1 VAITKGSLILIDY
14 TAKVKDSDEIFETTI
29 EENAKKSNLYDPSIK
44 YEPRLVSIGEG
55 WVLKGLD
62 EFLSTAKIGDNL
74 NVDIPPDKAFGLREP
89 NKVRMI
95 PQRKFGD
102 KADEIKAGDV
112 VDIDDRHGF
121 VRFIGSG
128 RVQVDFNHRLAGKTL
143 SYNVNI
149 LKVLKTDEE
158 KTSSL
163 VKRRLLADSDKI
175 SISFN
180 KSELTIIL
188 PEESF
193 LIDGLQ
199 VIKKAI
205 SGDLFKF
212 IPTIESIKF
221 LEIYNKSKPTS
232 KPQKDEAKAQKDEAK
247 AQPDEAKAQTDEA
260 KAQPDEA
267 KAQPDE
273 AKAQPDEAKAQ
284 KDEAKAQPDEA
295 KAQPDEAK
303 AQKK

>member
-1 VAITKGSLILIDY
+1 MAITKGSLILIDY
-14 TAKVKDSDEIFETTI
+14 TAKVKDSEEIFETTI

-74 NVDIPPDKAFGLREP
+74 NVDIAPDKAFGLRDP

-112 VDIDDRHGF
+112 VDIDDRRGF

-149 LKVLKTDEE
+149 LKILKTDEE

-163 VKRRLLADSDKI
+163 VKRRILADSDKI

-212 IPTIESIKF
+212 IPSIESIKF

-232 KPQKDEAKAQKDEAK
+232 EAQTDEAKAQKDEG
-247 AQPDEAKAQTDEA
+247 KAQTDEA
-260 KAQPDEA
+260 KAQKDEG
-267 KAQPDE
+267 KAQT
-273 AKAQPDEAKAQ
+273 DEAKAQ
-284 KDEAKAQPDEA
+284 KDEG
-295 KAQPDEAK
+295 K

>member
-1 VAITKGSLILIDY
+1 VTIEKGSLILIDY

-29 EENAKKSNLYDPSIK
+29 EENAKKSNQYDPGIK

-62 EFLSTAKIGDNL
+62 EILSTAKPGDNL
-74 NVDIPPDKAFGLREP
+74 NVEILPDKAFGLRDP

-102 KADEIKAGDV
+102 KADELKAGDAV
-112 VDIDDRHGF
+112 EIDDRRGF

-143 SYNVNI
+143 NYNVNI
-149 LKVLKTDEE
+149 LKILKTDED
-158 KTSSL
+158 KITSL
-163 VKRRLLADSDKI
+163 IKRRLLVEKDKV
-175 SISFN
+175 SIALN
-180 KSELTIIL
+180 KSDLTITL

-212 IPTIESIKF
+212 IPSIESIKF
-221 LEIYNKSKPTS
+221 LEIYNKSKSSP
-232 KPQKDEAKAQKDEAK
+232 KEQKLEPKEQKLEPK
-247 AQPDEAKAQTDEA
+247 E
-260 KAQPDEA
+260 
-267 KAQPDE
+267 
-273 AKAQPDEAKAQ
+273 Q
-284 KDEAKAQPDEA
+284 KLEPKE
-295 KAQPDEAK
+295 
-303 AQKK
+303 QKK

>member
-1 VAITKGSLILIDY
+1 
-14 TAKVKDSDEIFETTI
+14 
-29 EENAKKSNLYDPSIK
+29 
-44 YEPRLVSIGEG
+44 
-55 WVLKGLD
+55 
-62 EFLSTAKIGDNL
+62 
-74 NVDIPPDKAFGLREP
+74 
-89 NKVRMI
+89 MI

-112 VDIDDRHGF
+112 VDIDDRRGF

-149 LKVLKTDEE
+149 LKILKTDEE

-163 VKRRLLADSDKI
+163 IRRRLPVDKDKI
-175 SISFN
+175 SIDFN
-180 KSELTIIL
+180 KSELTITL

-212 IPTIESIKF
+212 ITSIEIIKF
-221 LEIYNKSKPTS
+221 LEIYSKSKSEP
-232 KPQKDEAKAQKDEAK
+232 KVQKDEPKVQKDEPK
-247 AQPDEAKAQTDEA
+247 V
-260 KAQPDEA
+260 
-267 KAQPDE
+267 
-273 AKAQPDEAKAQ
+273 Q
-284 KDEAKAQPDEA
+284 KDEPKV
-295 KAQPDEAK
+295 
-303 AQKK
+303 QKK

>member
-62 EFLSTAKIGDNL
+62 EFLSSAKIGDNL
-74 NVDIPPDKAFGLREP
+74 NVDIPPDKAFGLRDP

-112 VDIDDRHGF
+112 VDIDDRRGF

-143 SYNVNI
+143 IYNVNI
-149 LKVLKTDEE
+149 LKILKTDEE

-163 VKRRLLADSDKI
+163 VKRRILVDSDKI

-212 IPTIESIKF
+212 IPSIESIKF

-232 KPQKDEAKAQKDEAK
+232 EVQTDEAKAQKGEGKVQTDEAKAQKGEGKVQTDEAKAQKDEG
-247 AQPDEAKAQTDEA
+247 
-260 KAQPDEA
+260 
-267 KAQPDE
+267 
-273 AKAQPDEAKAQ
+273 
-284 KDEAKAQPDEA
+284 
-295 KAQPDEAK
+295 K

>member
-1 VAITKGSLILIDY
+1 MEKGSLILIDY
-14 TAKVKDSDEIFETTI
+14 TAKVKDSDEIFETTV
-29 EENAKKSNLYDPSIK
+29 EENAKKSNLYDPDIK

-62 EFLSTAKIGDNL
+62 EILTTAKIGDNL
-74 NVDIPPDKAFGLREP
+74 NVDIPPDKAFGMRDP

-112 VDIDDRHGF
+112 VDIDDRRGF

-143 SYNVNI
+143 NYNVNL

-158 KTSSL
+158 KASSL
-163 VKRRLLADSDKI
+163 VKRRLFVEGDKVG
-175 SISFN
+175 ISFI
-180 KSELTIIL
+180 KPELVVTL
-188 PEESF
+188 PEEAF
-193 LIDGLQ
+193 MIDGLQ
-199 VIKKAI
+199 VIKKAV
-205 SGDLFKF
+205 STDLFKF

-232 KPQKDEAKAQKDEAK
+232 KAKEEPKTKEEPKAK
-247 AQPDEAKAQTDEA
+247 EEPKT
-260 KAQPDEA
+260 
-267 KAQPDE
+267 
-273 AKAQPDEAKAQ
+273 
-284 KDEAKAQPDEA
+284 
-295 KAQPDEAK
+295 
-303 AQKK
+303 QKK

>member
-74 NVDIPPDKAFGLREP
+74 NVDIPPDKAFGLRDP

-112 VDIDDRHGF
+112 VDIDDRRGF

-128 RVQVDFNHRLAGKTL
+128 RVQVDFNHRLAGKAL

-149 LKVLKTDEE
+149 LKILKTDEE

-212 IPTIESIKF
+212 IPSIESIKF
-221 LEIYNKSKPTS
+221 LEIYNKSKSTP
-232 KPQKDEAKAQKDEAK
+232 
-247 AQPDEAKAQTDEA
+247 KAQTDES
-260 KAQPDEA
+260 KAQTDES
-267 KAQPDE
+267 KAQTDE
-273 AKAQPDEAKAQ
+273 SKSKAQTDESKSKAQ
-284 KDEAKAQPDEA
+284 TDES
-295 KAQPDEAK
+295 K

>member
-1 VAITKGSLILIDY
+1 MEKGSLILIDY
-14 TAKVKDSDEIFETTI
+14 TAKVKDSDEIFETTV

-62 EFLSTAKIGDNL
+62 EILTTAKIGDNL
-74 NVDIPPDKAFGLREP
+74 NVDIPPDKAFGVRDP

-112 VDIDDRHGF
+112 VDIDDRRGF

-143 SYNVNI
+143 NYNVNI

-158 KTSSL
+158 KASSL
-163 VKRRLLADSDKI
+163 VKRRLFVEGDKVG
-175 SISFN
+175 ISFI
-180 KSELTIIL
+180 KPELVVTL
-188 PEESF
+188 PEEAF
-193 LIDGLQ
+193 MIDGLQ

-205 SGDLFKF
+205 STDLFKF

-232 KPQKDEAKAQKDEAK
+232 KVKEEPKAKEEPKS
-247 AQPDEAKAQTDEA
+247 
-260 KAQPDEA
+260 
-267 KAQPDE
+267 
-273 AKAQPDEAKAQ
+273 
-284 KDEAKAQPDEA
+284 
-295 KAQPDEAK
+295 
-303 AQKK
+303 QKK

>member
-112 VDIDDRHGF
+112 VDIDDRRGF

-247 AQPDEAKAQTDEA
+247 AQPDEAKAQKDEAKAQPDEA

-284 KDEAKAQPDEA
+284 KK
-295 KAQPDEAK
+295 
-303 AQKK
+303 

>member
-1 VAITKGSLILIDY
+1 VTIEKGSLILIDY
-14 TAKVKDSDEIFETTI
+14 TAKVKDSDEIFETTV

-62 EFLSTAKIGDNL
+62 EILSAANLSDNL
-74 NVDIPPDKAFGLREP
+74 NVEIPPDKAFGMRDT

-112 VDIDDRHGF
+112 VDIDDRRGF

-149 LKVLKTDEE
+149 LKILKTDAE
-158 KTSSL
+158 KASSL
-163 VKRRLLADSDKI
+163 IRRRLLVDKDKI
-175 SISFN
+175 SIEFN
-180 KSELTIIL
+180 KSELLITL

-212 IPTIESIKF
+212 ITSLESIKF
-221 LEIYNKSKPTS
+221 LEIYSKSKSEP
-232 KPQKDEAKAQKDEAK
+232 KLQKDEPKLQKDEPK
-247 AQPDEAKAQTDEA
+247 V
-260 KAQPDEA
+260 
-267 KAQPDE
+267 
-273 AKAQPDEAKAQ
+273 Q
-284 KDEAKAQPDEA
+284 KDEPKLQKDEP
-295 KAQPDEAK
+295 KLQKDEPK
-303 AQKK
+303 LQKDEPKVQKDEPKVQKK

>member
-74 NVDIPPDKAFGLREP
+74 NVDIPPDKAFGLRDP

-112 VDIDDRHGF
+112 VDIDDRRGF

-128 RVQVDFNHRLAGKTL
+128 RVQVDFNHRLAGKAL

-149 LKVLKTDEE
+149 LKILKTDEE

-180 KSELTIIL
+180 KSELTIIM

-212 IPTIESIKF
+212 IPSIESIKF
-221 LEIYNKSKPTS
+221 LEIYNKSKPT
-232 KPQKDEAKAQKDEAK
+232 PEAQKDETKAQKDE
-247 AQPDEAKAQTDEA
+247 T
-260 KAQPDEA
+260 
-267 KAQPDE
+267 
-273 AKAQPDEAKAQ
+273 KAQ
-284 KDEAKAQPDEA
+284 KDETKAQKDET
-295 KAQPDEAK
+295 KAQKDETKAQKDETK

>member
-74 NVDIPPDKAFGLREP
+74 NVDIPPDKAFGLRDP

-112 VDIDDRHGF
+112 VDIDDRRGF

-149 LKVLKTDEE
+149 LKILKTDEE

-163 VKRRLLADSDKI
+163 VKRRILADSDKI

-212 IPTIESIKF
+212 IPSIESIKF

-232 KPQKDEAKAQKDEAK
+232 IAQTDEAKAQTDEAKAQTDEAKAQTDEAKAQKDEAKAQKDEAK
-247 AQPDEAKAQTDEA
+247 AQK
-260 KAQPDEA
+260 
-267 KAQPDE
+267 
-273 AKAQPDEAKAQ
+273 DEAKAQ
-284 KDEAKAQPDEA
+284 KDEG
-295 KAQPDEAK
+295 K

>member
-1 VAITKGSLILIDY
+1 MAITKGSLILIDY

-112 VDIDDRHGF
+112 VDIDDRRGF

-295 KAQPDEAK
+295 KAQ
-303 AQKK
+303 KK

>member
-1 VAITKGSLILIDY
+1 MAITKGSLILIDY

-62 EFLSTAKIGDNL
+62 EFLSTSKIGDNL
-74 NVDIPPDKAFGLREP
+74 NVDISPDKAFGLRDP

-112 VDIDDRHGF
+112 VDIDDRRGF

-149 LKVLKTDEE
+149 LKILKTDEE

-163 VKRRLLADSDKI
+163 VKRRILADSDKI

-212 IPTIESIKF
+212 IPSIESIKF
-221 LEIYNKSKPTS
+221 LEIYYKSKPTS
-232 KPQKDEAKAQKDEAK
+232 KAQTDEAKAQTDEAKAQTDEAKAQKDEAK
-247 AQPDEAKAQTDEA
+247 AQKDEG
-260 KAQPDEA
+260 
-267 KAQPDE
+267 
-273 AKAQPDEAKAQ
+273 KAQ
-284 KDEAKAQPDEA
+284 KDEG
-295 KAQPDEAK
+295 K

>member
-1 VAITKGSLILIDY
+1 MEKGSLILIDY
-14 TAKVKDSDEIFETTI
+14 TAKVKDSDEIFETTV
-29 EENAKKSNLYDPSIK
+29 EENAKKSNLYDPDIK

-62 EFLSTAKIGDNL
+62 EILTTAKIGDNL
-74 NVDIPPDKAFGLREP
+74 NVDIPPDKAFGMRDP

-112 VDIDDRHGF
+112 VDIDERRGF

-143 SYNVNI
+143 NYNVNI

-158 KTSSL
+158 KASSL
-163 VKRRLLADSDKI
+163 VKRRLFVEGDKVG
-175 SISFN
+175 ISFI
-180 KSELTIIL
+180 KPELVVTL
-188 PEESF
+188 PEEAF
-193 LIDGLQ
+193 MIDGLQ

-205 SGDLFKF
+205 STDLFKF

-232 KPQKDEAKAQKDEAK
+232 KAKEEPKAK
-247 AQPDEAKAQTDEA
+247 EELGT
-260 KAQPDEA
+260 
-267 KAQPDE
+267 
-273 AKAQPDEAKAQ
+273 
-284 KDEAKAQPDEA
+284 
-295 KAQPDEAK
+295 
-303 AQKK
+303 QKK

>member
-1 VAITKGSLILIDY
+1 MAITKGSLILIDY
-14 TAKVKDSDEIFETTI
+14 TAKVKDSEEIFETTI

-74 NVDIPPDKAFGLREP
+74 NVDIAPDKAFGLRDP

-112 VDIDDRHGF
+112 VDIDDRRGF

-149 LKVLKTDEE
+149 LKILKTDEE

-163 VKRRLLADSDKI
+163 VKRRILADSDKI

-212 IPTIESIKF
+212 IPSIESIKF

-232 KPQKDEAKAQKDEAK
+232 EAQTDEAKAQKDEG
-247 AQPDEAKAQTDEA
+247 KAQTDEA
-260 KAQPDEA
+260 KAQKDEG
-267 KAQPDE
+267 KAQT
-273 AKAQPDEAKAQ
+273 DEAKAQ
-284 KDEAKAQPDEA
+284 KDEGKAQT
-295 KAQPDEAK
+295 DEAK
-303 AQKK
+303 AQK

>member
-1 VAITKGSLILIDY
+1 MEKGSLILIDY
-14 TAKVKDSDEIFETTI
+14 TAKVKDSDEIFETTV

-62 EFLSTAKIGDNL
+62 EILTTAKIGDNL
-74 NVDIPPDKAFGLREP
+74 NVDITPDKAFGMRDP

-112 VDIDDRHGF
+112 VDIDDRRGF

-143 SYNVNI
+143 NYDVNV

-158 KTSSL
+158 KASSL
-163 VKRRLLADSDKI
+163 VKRRLSVEGDKI
-175 SISFN
+175 AISFI
-180 KSELTIIL
+180 KPELVITL
-188 PEESF
+188 PEEAF

-199 VIKKAI
+199 IIKKAI
-205 SGDLFKF
+205 SADLFKF

-221 LEIYNKSKPTS
+221 LEIYNKSTPTS
-232 KPQKDEAKAQKDEAK
+232 KAKEEPKAK
-247 AQPDEAKAQTDEA
+247 ELSGT
-260 KAQPDEA
+260 
-267 KAQPDE
+267 
-273 AKAQPDEAKAQ
+273 
-284 KDEAKAQPDEA
+284 
-295 KAQPDEAK
+295 
-303 AQKK
+303 QKK

>member
-1 VAITKGSLILIDY
+1 MAITKGSLILIDY

-112 VDIDDRHGF
+112 VDIDDRRGF

-232 KPQKDEAKAQKDEAK
+232 KPQKDEAKAQ
-247 AQPDEAKAQTDEA
+247 
-260 KAQPDEA
+260 PDEA

-295 KAQPDEAK
+295 KAQ
-303 AQKK
+303 KK

>member
-1 VAITKGSLILIDY
+1 
-14 TAKVKDSDEIFETTI
+14 
-29 EENAKKSNLYDPSIK
+29 
-44 YEPRLVSIGEG
+44 
-55 WVLKGLD
+55 
-62 EFLSTAKIGDNL
+62 L
-74 NVDIPPDKAFGLREP
+74 NVDIPPDKAFGLRDT

-112 VDIDDRHGF
+112 VDIDDRRGL

-143 SYNVNI
+143 NYNVNI
-149 LKVLKTDEE
+149 LKILKTDEE

-180 KSELTIIL
+180 KSELTINL

-193 LIDGLQ
+193 MIEGLQ

-212 IPTIESIKF
+212 IPLIESIKF
-221 LEIYNKSKPTS
+221 LEIYNKSKPTT
-232 KPQKDEAKAQKDEAK
+232 KAQKDEGKAETDEGKAETDEAKAETDEAKAETDEAKAETDEAKAQKHKGK
-247 AQPDEAKAQTDEA
+247 AETDEA
-260 KAQPDEA
+260 KAQ
-267 KAQPDE
+267 KH
-273 AKAQPDEAKAQ
+273 KGKAQ
-284 KDEAKAQPDEA
+284 KR
-295 KAQPDEAK
+295 
-303 AQKK
+303 

>member
-1 VAITKGSLILIDY
+1 VTIEKGSLILIDY

-29 EENAKKSNLYDPSIK
+29 EENAKKTNLYDPSIK

-62 EFLSTAKIGDNL
+62 EILSTAKLGDNL
-74 NVDIPPDKAFGLREP
+74 NVDIPPDKGFGLRDT

-102 KADEIKAGDV
+102 KADEIKAGDA
-112 VDIDDRHGF
+112 VDIDDRRGF

-143 SYNVNI
+143 NYNVNI
-149 LKVLKTDEE
+149 LKILKTDEE

-163 VKRRLLADSDKI
+163 IKRRLLADSDKI

-180 KSELTIIL
+180 KSELTITL

-212 IPTIESIKF
+212 IPSIEGIKF
-221 LEIYNKSKPTS
+221 LEIYNKPKQTS
-232 KPQKDEAKAQKDEAK
+232 KAEKDETKAEKDETKAQKDE
-247 AQPDEAKAQTDEA
+247 T
-260 KAQPDEA
+260 
-267 KAQPDE
+267 
-273 AKAQPDEAKAQ
+273 KAQ
-284 KDEAKAQPDEA
+284 KDET
-295 KAQPDEAK
+295 K
-303 AQKK
+303 AQKDETKAQNK

>member
-1 VAITKGSLILIDY
+1 MAITKGSLILIDY
-14 TAKVKDSDEIFETTI
+14 TAKVKDSEEIFETTI

-74 NVDIPPDKAFGLREP
+74 NVDIAPDKAFGLRDP

-112 VDIDDRHGF
+112 VDIDDRRGF

-149 LKVLKTDEE
+149 LKILKTDEE

-163 VKRRLLADSDKI
+163 VKRRILADSDKI

-180 KSELTIIL
+180 KSELTITL

-212 IPTIESIKF
+212 IPSIESIKF

-232 KPQKDEAKAQKDEAK
+232 EAQTDEAKAQTDEG
-247 AQPDEAKAQTDEA
+247 KAQTDEA
-260 KAQPDEA
+260 KAQKDEG
-267 KAQPDE
+267 KAQT
-273 AKAQPDEAKAQ
+273 DEAKAQ
-284 KDEAKAQPDEA
+284 KDEG
-295 KAQPDEAK
+295 K

>member
-74 NVDIPPDKAFGLREP
+74 NVDIPPDKAFGLRDP

-112 VDIDDRHGF
+112 VDIDDRRGF

-128 RVQVDFNHRLAGKTL
+128 RVQVDFNHRLAGKAL

-149 LKVLKTDEE
+149 LKILKTDEE

-212 IPTIESIKF
+212 IPSIESIKF
-221 LEIYNKSKPTS
+221 LEIYNKSKPT
-232 KPQKDEAKAQKDEAK
+232 PEAQKDETKAQKDE
-247 AQPDEAKAQTDEA
+247 T
-260 KAQPDEA
+260 
-267 KAQPDE
+267 
-273 AKAQPDEAKAQ
+273 KAQ
-284 KDEAKAQPDEA
+284 KDET
-295 KAQPDEAK
+295 K
-303 AQKK
+303 AQKDETKAQKDETKAQKDETKAKKK

>member
-112 VDIDDRHGF
+112 VDIDDRRGF

-221 LEIYNKSKPTS
+221 LEIYNKSRPTS

-247 AQPDEAKAQTDEA
+247 AQKDEA

-284 KDEAKAQPDEA
+284 KK
-295 KAQPDEAK
+295 
-303 AQKK
+303 

>member
-1 VAITKGSLILIDY
+1 
-14 TAKVKDSDEIFETTI
+14 
-29 EENAKKSNLYDPSIK
+29 
-44 YEPRLVSIGEG
+44 
-55 WVLKGLD
+55 
-62 EFLSTAKIGDNL
+62 L
-74 NVDIPPDKAFGLREP
+74 NVDIPPDKAFGLRDP

-112 VDIDDRHGF
+112 VDIEDRRGF

-143 SYNVNI
+143 NYNVNI
-149 LKVLKTDEE
+149 FKILKTDEE

-163 VKRRLLADSDKI
+163 IKRRLLVDSDKI
-175 SISFN
+175 SLSFN
-180 KSELTIIL
+180 KSELTITL

-193 LIDGLQ
+193 MSEGLQ

-212 IPTIESIKF
+212 VPSIESIKF

-232 KPQKDEAKAQKDEAK
+232 KAQKDEIKAQKDEI
-247 AQPDEAKAQTDEA
+247 
-260 KAQPDEA
+260 
-267 KAQPDE
+267 
-273 AKAQPDEAKAQ
+273 KAQ
-284 KDEAKAQPDEA
+284 KDEI
-295 KAQPDEAK
+295 K

>member
-1 VAITKGSLILIDY
+1 MEKGSLILIDY
-14 TAKVKDSDEIFETTI
+14 TAKVKDSDEIFETTV

-62 EFLSTAKIGDNL
+62 EILSTAKLGDAL
-74 NVDIPPDKAFGLREP
+74 DVDIPPDKAFGMRDP

-112 VDIDDRHGF
+112 VDIDDRRGL

-143 SYNVNI
+143 NYNVNI
-149 LKVLKTDEE
+149 LKILQTNEE
-158 KTSSL
+158 KASSL
-163 VKRRLLADSDKI
+163 VKRRLLVDGEKI
-175 SISFN
+175 SISFD
-180 KSELTIIL
+180 KSEMTITL

-193 LIDGLQ
+193 LTEGLQ

-205 SGDLFKF
+205 SADLFKF
-212 IPTIESIKF
+212 IPAIESIKF
-221 LEIYNKSKPTS
+221 LEIYDKSKTTS
-232 KPQKDEAKAQKDEAK
+232 KPKD
-247 AQPDEAKAQTDEA
+247 
-260 KAQPDEA
+260 
-267 KAQPDE
+267 
-273 AKAQPDEAKAQ
+273 
-284 KDEAKAQPDEA
+284 
-295 KAQPDEAK
+295 
-303 AQKK
+303 